1 MATDAILDR
10 LCAEFDSEK
19 DHIRSAVAL
28 LERGAPPAFAARYRR
43 HEVGGMLEERLVA
56 IADRLH
62 LLNELEQRKD
72 AILEQ
77 AKERGKD
84 VEALR
89 ARLGECFDQDLV
101 DDYYQSM
108 RPRRRTTAVQMEE
121 KGLLPLAIAIQHR
134 QLGEQGLAEAAQSY
148 IHEQNG
154 LPSVEAVLEGVALIL
169 AEKIVND
176 PETRAKCR
184 DELRRGV
191 LRAKATNPGKG
202 GAERYQQFFDFA
214 EPISRISAGRMLALR
229 RAEREKILELELG
242 LPDNQHRDV
251 LRSIYAADL
260 PEGAPLREFY
270 DVVFDHA
277 WNSGLRDGCGRD
289 VRRRIKEKADRESV
303 RTYARNLRS
312 QLLAPPLGHKKVL
325 ALRNSSKTVWLALI
339 AEDGSVAQH
348 KTLHSETDE
357 QRQQMIAD
365 LCALIRA
372 EKPAAIALPHG
383 KRQASAEKL
392 VEALRQALAQDELPM
407 LIPVDEAA
415 SAIFATSATG
425 RRAMPG
431 VEVGVRTAISLGRR
445 LQDPM
450 RELLGMEFRTL
461 GLGQTLDD
469 VHQGM
474 LQRELDA
481 VVTSCVASVG
491 VDLNTA
497 DQDLL
502 SHVPGVGQERAKAIL
517 DHKKKIGGYSSRAQL
532 LEVTGIDADSA
543 SWFSPYLLIEGGSE
557 PLDRTPVQ
565 TADYALA
572 RAIATARGVAVE
584 ELFGKDLRDID
595 LDAFTGPDADKNRVL
610 LVVQALRHSC
620 RDARGELTATTN
632 QGVHTMADLR
642 ADMELR
648 GRVANLTEF
657 GAFVDL
663 GIGQDGLIHISQI
676 PGHRLRDPHQ
686 MLRVGE
692 VVQVWVAHLDQ
703 EKGKISLTMQPP
715 RHVQEGR
722 QPTLGER
729 MDQRQGRRE
738 RRPRREEPAT
748 PLLSRAARAP
758 ESRKGRNRAAP
769 LTPEGK
775 PDKDRFPTEEVAT
788 PTDGQAPAQGAQ
800 GGQGGGER
808 QGGGR
813 GRFGGGGGGGGGDRR
828 YGGGR
833 EDRGGRGRDRDDR
846 PSRGRP
852 NDPRVF
858 TIESGREASEQK
870 GHRGELTSLAGLR
883 NLLQKSEPKRDD
895 ADKS

>member
-1 MATDAILDR
+1 
-10 LCAEFDSEK
+10 
-19 DHIRSAVAL
+19 
-28 LERGAPPAFAARYRR
+28 
-43 HEVGGMLEERLVA
+43 
-56 IADRLH
+56 
-62 LLNELEQRKD
+62 LEQRKE

-77 AKERGKD
+77 AKERGRD
-84 VEALR
+84 VAAL
-89 ARLGECFDQDLV
+89 AERLSSCFDQDLV

-121 KGLLPLAIAIQHR
+121 KGLLPLAMAIQHR

-148 IHEQNG
+148 INEQNG
-154 LPSVEAVLEGVALIL
+154 LPSVETVLEGVALIL

-184 DELRRGV
+184 DELRRGI

-202 GAERYQQFFDFA
+202 GAERYEQFFDFA
-214 EPISRISAGRMLALR
+214 EPIHRIAAGRMLALR

-242 LPDNQHRDV
+242 LPEMEHREV
-251 LRSIYAADL
+251 LRSVHAADL
-260 PEGAPLREFY
+260 PEGAALREFY

-277 WNSGLRDGCGRD
+277 WNSGLREGCGRD

-312 QLLAPPLGHKKVL
+312 QLMAPPLGHKKVL
-325 ALRNSSKTVWLALI
+325 ALRNSSKTVWLSLL

-348 KTLHSETDE
+348 KTLHSESDE
-357 QRQQMIAD
+357 QRQAMIAE

-383 KRQASAEKL
+383 KRQVAAEKL
-392 VEALRQALAQDELPM
+392 VESLRQALTAEELPM

-415 SAIFATSATG
+415 SAIFATSASG

-474 LQRELDA
+474 LQRELDG
-481 VVTSCVASVG
+481 VVSSCVAATG

-502 SHVPGVGQERAKAIL
+502 AHVPGLDTDRAKAIL
-517 DHKKKIGGYSSRAQL
+517 DHKKKLGGYQNRAQL
-532 LEVTGIDADSA
+532 REVAGISEDTAT
-543 SWFSPYLLIEGGSE
+543 WCSPYLLIEGGTE
-557 PLDRTPVQ
+557 QLDRTPMQ
-565 TADYALA
+565 PCDYDLA
-572 RAIATARGVAVE
+572 RKIAAARGVAIE
-584 ELFGKDLRDID
+584 ELFGKDLRDVD
-595 LDAFTGPDADKNRVL
+595 LDAFTGEDTDRNRVL
-610 LVVQALRHSC
+610 LVIQALRHSC

-632 QGVHTMADLR
+632 AGVHTLADLR
-642 ADMELR
+642 SDMELR
-648 GRVANLTEF
+648 GRIANLTEF

-676 PGHRLRDPHQ
+676 PSHRLRDPHQ

-692 VVQVWVAHLDQ
+692 VVQVWVAHVDQ
-703 EKGKISLTMQPP
+703 EKGKISLSMQPP

-722 QPTLGER
+722 QPTLGEK
-729 MDQRQGRRE
+729 MEQRPGRRE
-738 RRPRREEPAT
+738 RRPRRDEPAT
-748 PLLSRAARAP
+748 PLMSRAARAP

-775 PDKDRFPTEEVAT
+775 PEKDRFPVEEGVPAE
-788 PTDGQAPAQGAQ
+788 GGAPAAAAGPEGAR
-800 GGQGGGER
+800 GER
-808 QGGGR
+808 RDDRGGR
-813 GRFGGGGGGGGGDRR
+813 GRFGGGGGGFGGGDRR
-828 YGGGR
+828 HGGR
-833 EDRGGRGRDRDDR
+833 DDRGGRGRDDR
-846 PSRGRP
+846 GSRGQGG
-852 NDPRVF
+852 DPRVF
-858 TIESGREASEQK
+858 TIESGREAAEQK
-870 GHRGELTSLAGLR
+870 GLRGELTSLAGLKS
-883 NLLQKSEPKRDD
+883 LLAKGSKPDD
-895 ADKS
+895 AKS

>member
-1 MATDAILDR
+1 MATQPTLDR

-19 DHIRSAVAL
+19 DHVLAAVDL
-28 LERGAPPAFAARYRR
+28 LERGAPAAYVARYRR
-43 HEVGGMLEERLVA
+43 HEIGGMLEERLVA

-62 LLNELEQRKD
+62 LLNELDQRKV

-77 AKERGKD
+77 AKERGRD

-89 ARLGECFDQDLV
+89 ARLESCFDQDLV
-101 DDYYQSM
+101 DDYYQSL

-121 KGLLPLAIAIQHR
+121 KGLLPLAMAIQHR
-134 QLGEQGLAEAAQSY
+134 QLGDQSLAAAAETYVQ
-148 IHEQNG
+148 EQNG
-154 LPSVEAVLEGVALIL
+154 MPSVESVLEGVALIL
-169 AEKIVND
+169 ADKIVTD
-176 PETRAKCR
+176 PETRARCR
-184 DELRRGV
+184 EALRLGI

-214 EPISRISAGRMLALR
+214 EPIHRIAAGRMLALR
-229 RAEREKILELELG
+229 RAEREKILELELE
-242 LPDNQHRDV
+242 LPENQHREL
-251 LRSIYAADL
+251 LRAIYAADL
-260 PEGAPLREFY
+260 PEGSQLREFY

-277 WNSGLRDGCGRD
+277 WNSGLREGCGRD

-325 ALRNSSKTVWLALI
+325 ALRNSSKTAWLALI

-357 QRQQMIAD
+357 QRQQMVAD
-365 LCALIRA
+365 ICALIRA
-372 EKPAAIALPHG
+372 DKPAAIALPHG

-392 VEALRQALAQDELPM
+392 VEALRAALSQEELPM

-415 SAIFATSATG
+415 SAMFATSATG
-425 RRAMPG
+425 RRSMPG

-481 VVTSCVASVG
+481 VVTSCVAAIG

-497 DQDLL
+497 DPDLL
-502 SHVPGVGQERAKAIL
+502 AHTPGIGQDRAKAIL
-517 DHKKKIGGYSSRAQL
+517 EHKKKLGGFQNRAQL
-532 LEVTGIDADSA
+532 LEVAGMTADAA
-543 SWFSPYLLIEGGSE
+543 AFCSPYLLIEGGTE
-557 PLDRTPVQ
+557 PLDRSPVQ
-565 TADYALA
+565 PCDYDLA
-572 RAIATARGVAVE
+572 RKIAAARGVAVE

-595 LDAFTGPDADKNRVL
+595 LGTFVSADADHNRVM

-620 RDARGELTATTN
+620 RDSRGEVTATTN
-632 QGVHTMADLR
+632 AGVHTFEDLR
-642 ADMELR
+642 VDMELR
-648 GRVANLTEF
+648 GRIANLTEF

-676 PGHRLRDPHQ
+676 PPHRLRDPHQ
-686 MLRVGE
+686 MLVVGE
-692 VVQVWVAHLDQ
+692 VVQVFVAHLDR
-703 EKGKISLTMQPP
+703 EKNKISLSMHPP

-729 MDQRQGRRE
+729 MEPRQGRRE
-738 RRPRREEPAT
+738 RRPRRDEPAT

-758 ESRKGRNRAAP
+758 ESRKGRNRSAP
-769 LTPEGK
+769 LSPEGK
-775 PDKDRFPTEEVAT
+775 PERDRGLGVE
-788 PTDGQAPAQGAQ
+788 APAQGAPSAAAQ
-800 GGQGGGER
+800 GPGER

-813 GRFGGGGGGGGGDRR
+813 ERFGNGERRNPRRDDRGDRGERRGGGGGR
-828 YGGGR
+828 
-833 EDRGGRGRDRDDR
+833 
-846 PSRGRP
+846 SH
-852 NDPRVF
+852 DPHVF
-858 TIESGREASEQK
+858 TIESGREAAEQK

-883 NLLQKSEPKRDD
+883 NLLQKSEAKPDD
-895 ADKS
+895 DTKS

>member
-1 MATDAILDR
+1 MATQPILDR
-10 LCAEFDSEK
+10 LCAEFDSDKE
-19 DHIRSAVAL
+19 HILAAVAL
-28 LERGAPPAFAARYRR
+28 LERGAPAAYVARYRR

-62 LLNELEQRKD
+62 LLNELEQRKA

-84 VEALR
+84 VDALR
-89 ARLGECFDQDLV
+89 ERLDACFDQDLV

-108 RPRRRTTAVQMEE
+108 RPRRRTTAMQMEE

-134 QLGEQGLAEAAQSY
+134 QLGDQSLADAAQAY
-148 IHEQNG
+148 LQEQNG
-154 LPSVEAVLEGVALIL
+154 LPSVESVLEGVALIL
-169 AEKIVND
+169 ADKIVGD

-184 DELRRGV
+184 EALRHGI

-202 GAERYQQFFDFA
+202 DAERYQQFFDFA
-214 EPISRISAGRMLALR
+214 EPIHRIAAGRMLALR

-242 LPDNQHRDV
+242 LPELQHREL
-251 LRSIYAADL
+251 LRAIYAADL
-260 PEGAPLREFY
+260 AEGSQLREFY

-277 WNSGLRDGCGRD
+277 WNSGLREGCGRD

-325 ALRNSSKTVWLALI
+325 ALRNSSKTAWLALI

-357 QRQQMIAD
+357 QRQQMVAD
-365 LCALIRA
+365 ICALIR
-372 EKPAAIALPHG
+372 EQKPAAIALPHG

-392 VEALRQALAQDELPM
+392 VEAIRGALTQEELPM

-415 SAIFATSATG
+415 SAMFATSADG

-481 VVTSCVASVG
+481 IVTSCVATVG

-497 DQDLL
+497 DHDLL
-502 SHVPGVGQERAKAIL
+502 AHAPGVGADRAKAIL
-517 DHKKKIGGYSSRAQL
+517 EHKKKLGGYQNRAQL
-532 LEVTGIDADSA
+532 LEVPGMTADAA
-543 SWFSPYLLIEGGSE
+543 AFCSPYLLIEGGSE
-557 PLDRTPVQ
+557 SLDRTPMQ
-565 TADYALA
+565 PCDYDLA
-572 RAIATARGVAVE
+572 RKIAGARGVAVE
-584 ELFGKDLRDID
+584 ELFGKDLRDVD
-595 LDAFTGPDADKNRVL
+595 LDAFVGEDTDRNRVL

-620 RDARGELTATTN
+620 RDARGEVTATTN
-632 QGVHTMADLR
+632 AGVHAFDDLR
-642 ADMELR
+642 VDMALR

-676 PGHRLRDPHQ
+676 PPHRLRDPHL

-692 VVQVWVAHLDQ
+692 IVEVWVAHLDR
-703 EKGKISLTMQPP
+703 EKNKISLSMQPP

-729 MDQRQGRRE
+729 MEQGKGRRE

-758 ESRKGRNRAAP
+758 ESRKGRNRSAP

-775 PDKDRFPTEEVAT
+775 PDKDRFPVEE
-788 PTDGQAPAQGAQ
+788 APAEGSPAAAAQ
-800 GGQGGGER
+800 GPGDR

-813 GRFGGGGGGGGGDRR
+813 PRFGNGERRHARRDDRDDRRGGGGGG
-828 YGGGR
+828 
-833 EDRGGRGRDRDDR
+833 
-846 PSRGRP
+846 RGRP

-858 TIESGREASEQK
+858 TIESGREAAEQK

-883 NLLQKSEPKRDD
+883 NLLQKSEPKPDD
-895 ADKS
+895 GNKS